1 MISCN
6 LIGCW
11 KSREKYLCFYL
22 QIIPNNL
29 CTIKTLQDKLF
40 QLWKIT
46 EKKLFETSVTLKD
59 FGIIL
64 YLVRRSSKFTQK
76 RVIKIIIYNCNTAF
90 YLENISK
97 IFFQNLL
104 YVIFSNIIHPP
115 VKKKKTTIIIF
126 NLTQK
131 IKT

>member
-22 QIIPNNL
+22 QINNNL
-29 CTIKTLQDKLF
+29 YTIKTLQDKLF
-40 QLWKIT
+40 HLWKII

-115 VKKKKTTIIIF
+115 VKKKKTIITF
-126 NLTQK
+126 NLTQR